1 MSTAIASLEQAL
13 GELVLVADIGGTNA
27 RFALAPLAG
36 PGAPVEPRNWLVA
49 DFPTLADAVAAY
61 LDEAAA
67 GVPVRAGMIAVAGP
81 ANRDEVKIT
90 NCSWQFSIEATR
102 RALGFDRLSV
112 INDFAANSWGMIG
125 LGADQLTSRGGPA
138 PGDPLA
144 GVYAGGG
151 PGTGLGVSA
160 IHAAGSEV
168 TVFSSE
174 GGHADFA
181 PVSDEEVE
189 ILAWLRQRH
198 HRVSYERL
206 ICGPGLRNIY
216 HAIGG
221 DTAVA
226 TPEEITARKAT
237 DPNAQRAIRI
247 FCEVLGSFA
256 GNAALMFGSWQGL
269 FLAGGMLRPLRD
281 ELLAGGFRRRF
292 EDKGRFGAE
301 LEKVPTLLV
310 DEPALGLLGAAT
322 ALRYRLGAA

>member
-1 MSTAIASLEQAL
+1 VPTAIASIDKAV
-13 GELVLVADIGGTNA
+13 GELMLVADIGGTNA
-27 RFALAPLAG
+27 RFALAPLHEG
-36 PGAPVEPRNWLVA
+36 GTPIETRNWLVA
-49 DFPTLADAVAAY
+49 DFSTLADAVSAY
-61 LDEAAA
+61 LDEAAR
-67 GVPVRAGMIAVAGP
+67 GEPVRAGMIAVAGP
-81 ANRDEVKIT
+81 ANRDDVKIT
-90 NCSWQFSIEATR
+90 NCSWTFSIEGTR
-102 RALGFDRLSV
+102 RALGFERLFV
-112 INDFAANSWGMIG
+112 INDFAANSWGMLD
-125 LGADQLTSRGGPA
+125 LGPDQLTSLGGPA
-138 PGDPLA
+138 PADALA
-144 GVYAGGG
+144 GVFAVVG

-160 IHAAGSEV
+160 IHAAAEDV

-221 DTAVA
+221 DESVTS
-226 TPEEITARKAT
+226 PEEVTARK
-237 DPNAQRAIRI
+237 DSDLLAQRAIRI

-269 FLAGGMLRPLRD
+269 FLAGGMLRPLRQ
-281 ELLAGGFRRRF
+281 ELLSGGFRRRF

-301 LEKVPTLLV
+301 LEQVPTLLV
-310 DEPALGLLGAAT
+310 EEPALGLLGAAT
-322 ALRYRLGAA
+322 ALRHRLGSA